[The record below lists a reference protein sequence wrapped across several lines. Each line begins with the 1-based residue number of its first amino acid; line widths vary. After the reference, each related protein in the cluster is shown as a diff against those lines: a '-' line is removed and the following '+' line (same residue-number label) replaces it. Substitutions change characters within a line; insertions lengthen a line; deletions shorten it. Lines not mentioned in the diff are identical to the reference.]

1 MSEPQGVRRT
11 EMWVHTTPA
20 RASVLTPVLDLDD
33 DRAQNPDVAG
43 AKAASLARARSSGLP
58 ALPGFVITVEGARV
72 LDDRSAR
79 GADAFAVHDAWR
91 QLSEDGQISLV
102 VRSSSPQEDGASQ
115 SMAGMFTSILDVQGW
130 EAFLDAVKE
139 VARSGHDAPMAVLV
153 QPFLQPAWGGV
164 LFGADPVTGRSD
176 RLVVAAV
183 PGGPDRLVSGHV
195 DGAQL
200 TLSPR
205 GRLRDASADAPAALR
220 SRRMLRPLARL
231 ASQARLTFGAP
242 QDIEWAIEANGSVV
256 LLQSRPITALGDEA
270 DATGPVFGPG
280 PVAETFGLPLR
291 PLEEDLWVAPLRDGL
306 REALTIAGAT
316 PARSLRSSPVVVSV
330 GGRVAVDLG
339 LLGLT
344 QRRRSVL
351 SKLDPRP
358 PAAPAEGGMARRAA
372 QGRPPRVGRRS
383 DRGGRPRPPFGAR
396 PEHPARSGSAAA
408 AASVASHARRFARA
422 RGARRTSPRRRNR
435 SRDCRV
441 GSAPHPGP
449 ARRRAR

>member
-1 MSEPQGVRRT
+1 MSEPQGVRRSQ
-11 EMWVHTTPA
+11 MWVHTTPA

-79 GADAFAVHDAWR
+79 GADGFAVHDAWR

-164 LFGADPVTGRSD
+164 LFGADPVTGRTD

-242 QDIEWAIEANGSVV
+242 QDIEWAIEANGSLV
-256 LLQSRPITALGDEA
+256 LLQSRPITA
-270 DATGPVFGPG
+270 
-280 PVAETFGLPLR
+280 
-291 PLEEDLWVAPLRDGL
+291 
-306 REALTIAGAT
+306 
-316 PARSLRSSPVVVSV
+316 S
-330 GGRVAVDLG
+330 
-339 LLGLT
+339 
-344 QRRRSVL
+344 
-351 SKLDPRP
+351 
-358 PAAPAEGGMARRAA
+358 
-372 QGRPPRVGRRS
+372 GRRS
-383 DRGGRPRPPFGAR
+383 GRNWAGLRPGSRRRDVRSGASPARGGPLGRAVARRSPRGTRDRGCHPSPSSAELSRGRD
-396 PEHPARSGSAAA
+396 
-408 AASVASHARRFARA
+408 
-422 RGARRTSPRRRNR
+422 RRRMGR
-435 SRDCRV
+435 
-441 GSAPHPGP
+441 G
-449 ARRRAR
+449 